1 MKLID
6 AEKLA
11 MFQEQSGHILRK
23 PFDQRTVLE
32 DQWLQWAA
40 KRIMELE
47 AAK

>member
-1 MKLID
+1 MKIID
-6 AEKLA
+6 LEKLA
-11 MFQEQSGHILRK
+11 MFKEHSGHILNK

-32 DQWLQWAA
+32 DQWLKWAG